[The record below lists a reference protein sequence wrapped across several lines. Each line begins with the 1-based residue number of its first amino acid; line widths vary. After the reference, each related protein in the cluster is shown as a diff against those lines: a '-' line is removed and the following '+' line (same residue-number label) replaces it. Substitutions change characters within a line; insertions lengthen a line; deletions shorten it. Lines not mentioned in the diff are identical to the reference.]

1 MSASTT
7 FVRAESTA
15 NTRINFVVFVTYC
28 SIIIADLIAFIGAGA
43 MAVMLRYIFH
53 GEFTPADYLT
63 FTPSAIIFFVVFVIA
78 GLYPGLAISPVDESR
93 RILRASSIV
102 FLLIIG
108 ATVFL
113 REGLLSSRI
122 VFILAWLF
130 TIVFVPFSRQLVRAW
145 CSHQSWWGI
154 PTVILGDAHAGLMM
168 LDLLEQHPRLG
179 LRTVALL
186 TEEPAACTRP
196 PRQDRPIFFGP
207 LSYSASFARDY
218 LNCYAIIAMPQ
229 SGAERMKA
237 IFNEYV
243 DLYKRVL
250 IIPDLFGICSL
261 SVSAKDLCG
270 ILTLEVNQ
278 KLTRT
283 PSQLAKRSFDLALC
297 ITSGLLASPLFLLI
311 YLAIKFTSPGPAFYG
326 HSRIGRNNKHFKAWK
341 FRSMV
346 ENADEVLQQH
356 LDADPL
362 LRQEWD
368 SYQKLRHDP
377 RITLTGRFLRRTS
390 LDELPQLWN
399 VIRGEMSL
407 VGPRPIVHSEI
418 VKYGQIYRQYLR
430 VTPGITGLWQIS
442 GRNNTTYEMRTRL
455 DDYYVTNWSVSLDIY
470 ILARTV
476 KTVLLLEGAY

>member
-7 FVRAESTA
+7 FVHHDSTA
-15 NTRINFVVFVTYC
+15 STRVSFVVFVTYC
-28 SIIIADLIAFIGAGA
+28 SIVVADLIAFIGAGA
-43 MAVMLRYIFH
+43 LAVMLRYLFH

-63 FTPSAIIFFVVFVIA
+63 FTPSAIIFFVVFVMA
-78 GLYPGLAISPVDESR
+78 GLYPGLAISPVEESG

-130 TIVFVPFSRQLVRAW
+130 TILFVPLSRQLVRGW
-145 CSHQSWWGI
+145 CSGQSWWGI
-154 PTVILGDAHAGLMM
+154 PTVILGDAQTGLMM
-168 LDLLEQHPRLG
+168 LRLLEQHPRLG

-186 TEEPAACTRP
+186 TEDSATIDLPQ
-196 PRQDRPIFFGP
+196 QDRPIFFGP
-207 LSYSASFARDY
+207 LSSSASFARDY
-218 LNCYAIIAMPQ
+218 LNCYAIIAMPN

-250 IIPDLFGICSL
+250 IIPDLFGVCSL

-283 PSQLAKRSFDLALC
+283 LSQLVKRSFDLAVC
-297 ITSGLLASPLFLLI
+297 ITLGLLASPLLVLI
-311 YLAIKFTSPGPAFYG
+311 YVTIRLTCPGSAFYG
-326 HSRIGRNNKHFKAWK
+326 HSRIGRNNKPFKAWK

-346 ENADEVLQQH
+346 ENAEAVLQHH

-362 LRQEWD
+362 LRQEWE
-368 SYQKLRHDP
+368 SYHKLRRDP
-377 RITLTGRFLRRTS
+377 RVTLIGRFLRKTS

-399 VIRGEMSL
+399 VVRGEMSL